1 MARFDMGGLDGVIN
15 DMRRMGQASGEVAD
29 AMLLTGAAEVREAW
43 RRSAEEHGHR
53 DTGDMIES
61 IGYPRAPVNIGG
73 AKSIDIYPQG
83 VDRRGKRNAEKAF
96 ILHYGTSRVQG
107 SRWVD
112 DADKYCEGTVV
123 PAMIEV
129 WDRWLKTGQLSG
141 AASLGGGALTGI
153 RTTKG

>member
-1 MARFDMGGLDGVIN
+1 MARFGMSGLDSVIAE
-15 DMRRMGQASGEVAD
+15 MRKMGQESGAVAD

-61 IGYPRAPVNIGG
+61 IGFPRAPQNIGG
-73 AKSIDIYPQG
+73 IKSIDIYPQG

-96 ILHYGTSRVQG
+96 ILHYGTSKMQG

-112 DADKYCEGTVV
+112 DADRYSEDTVV
-123 PAMIEV
+123 PAMTAV
-129 WDRWLKTGQLSG
+129 WDTWIKTGSLSG
-141 AASLGGGALTGI
+141 ATSLGGGALTGI